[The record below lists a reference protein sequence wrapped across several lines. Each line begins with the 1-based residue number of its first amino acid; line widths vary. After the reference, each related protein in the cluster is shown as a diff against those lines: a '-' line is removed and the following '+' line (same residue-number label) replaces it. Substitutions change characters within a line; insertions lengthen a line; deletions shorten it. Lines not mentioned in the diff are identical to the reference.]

1 MWKSKK
7 VIYSSSQGTSIDH
20 CRSLLK
26 DKIKYIRAGWKQ
38 PDRRAITLSV
48 DKLLWLLQIAPT
60 LTNMILAR
68 SMEDL
73 KTEIMLAL
81 ASH

>member
-1 MWKSKK
+1 MW
-7 VIYSSSQGTSIDH
+7 
-20 CRSLLK
+20 K
-26 DKIKYIRAGWKQ
+26 DKIKYIRAGWKR

-48 DKLLWLLQIAPT
+48 DKLLWLLQIPPT
-60 LTNMILAR
+60 LTNMVLAR
-68 SMEDL
+68 SVEDL